1 MSYSAGSLELNLLG
15 YSDGAVT
22 SINNTAKALGSL
34 SRAIK
39 RINETQFVL
48 AGNKLEVL
56 FTKIA
61 NATNSINTN
70 NINALATSAK
80 SLSSI
85 TRIGNLEKVDFDKI
99 GVGFKNLTIAI
110 TPFIEK
116 VQSAEASLT
125 SLYGVLSKASG
136 KKIQNILG
144 DGNTSSMKSRG
155 AFGFLNVARWGATIY
170 MARRLGRVVADIAQ
184 AGADY
189 TETLNLWETAM
200 GTNVNLATEFV
211 NKMNEAYGISEKT
224 LMNAQA
230 TFKNMLGGLGNISD
244 QMAYALSEGITQMAV
259 DYASLY
265 NQTFEQAF
273 VKFQSAL
280 AGQVRP
286 IRSVSGFDITE
297 NTIFQLYQQ
306 LGGTKTMRQLNRTEK
321 QLLSILAIFQQMTAT
336 GAVGDLNKTM
346 ESYANQSRVM
356 AESWQQV
363 LSYSGVLLTHMIA
376 QSGLLTYV
384 NAILIF
390 IGDTLKAVAETTGAI
405 QHFADPFEAVT
416 DGALTADEAVEKL
429 NGKLLDFD
437 KFRALNESSDTN
449 ALGLDEKLLKAF
461 ANFDSIL
468 ASADMQ
474 ARKLAESFKKMSGL
488 FDDKGQFNLQKWKE
502 LLNGILFI
510 LIDVSAM
517 MGIVFGAKAISAIKT
532 FAINFNRNFQ
542 EMRLQAALAD
552 TTLQKLQLSFNTLLG
567 GVLALSM
574 GIFSLAMSWDEMKG
588 WERFITIF
596 VSLAA
601 AIGAAA
607 AAFYAFKQNWFMA
620 IGVGAMVAGT
630 GLTIGSQLSTITN
643 FKNGGVPDKGTLF
656 RAGEA
661 GEEIVYNTPSGQSG
675 VANIKQIE
683 QAMYN
688 ALTRASST
696 NGGTTVVEI
705 DGQRVFTVVK
715 EKAKSNGYAF
725 SKV

>member
-1 MSYSAGSLELNLLG
+1 MAEDKQAGDLYVDIQSSSQGASKSLNTIIKKLEKLQTALKGVDTTNLSKMTQELN
-15 YSDGAVT
+15 
-22 SINNTAKALGSL
+22 N
-34 SRAIK
+34 
-39 RINETQFVL
+39 
-48 AGNKLEVL
+48 
-56 FTKIA
+56 
-61 NATNSINTN
+61 
-70 NINALATSAK
+70 
-80 SLSSI
+80 
-85 TRIGNLEKVDFDKI
+85 
-99 GVGFKNLTIAI
+99 
-110 TPFIEK
+110 
-116 VQSAEASLT
+116 
-125 SLYGVLSKASG
+125 ASG
-136 KKIQNILG
+136 ARVG
-144 DGNTSSMKSRG
+144 KSRGSTSRSSGG
-155 AFGFLNVARWGATIY
+155 AFGFLNIARWGATIY

-346 ESYANQSRVM
+346 ESFANQSRVM

-363 LSYSGVLLTHMIA
+363 LSYSGVLLTHMIE

-384 NAILIF
+384 NATLIF

-405 QHFADPFEAVT
+405 KHFADPFQAVT
-416 DGALTADEAVEKL
+416 DGALTADEAVEQL

-437 KFRALNESSDTN
+437 KFRALNESNDTN
-449 ALGLDEKLLKAF
+449 ALGLDEKLLQAF

-468 ASADMQ
+468 ASADME
-474 ARKLAESFKKMSGL
+474 ARKLAESFKEMSGL
-488 FDDKGQFNLQKWKE
+488 FGADGVLNIEKWNDLVNVIKDFGKVLIILSTGVAISNLIANFKKLSVAGLEFKNVLLYGAIFAIWKAIE
-502 LLNGILFI
+502 MFKDGDYWGGIFATTIGVVLVGAFILLNKQGISGAITGLGKFASQI
-510 LIDVSAM
+510 LI
-517 MGIVFGAKAISAIKT
+517 T
-532 FAINFNRNFQ
+532 
-542 EMRLQAALAD
+542 
-552 TTLQKLQLSFNTLLG
+552 NTLALG
-567 GVLALSM
+567 SAGGGIFALSM
-574 GIFSLAMSWDEMKG
+574 AFVGLGSAILGAFAIITNWSDMNTWQKIIGIVGVATTAILGLAIAFGAFHSAWSLG
-588 WERFITIF
+588 
-596 VSLAA
+596 LASA
-601 AIGAAA
+601 GI
-607 AAFYAFKQNWFMA
+607 
-620 IGVGAMVAGT
+620 VAGIAMIVSSIA
-630 GLTIGSQLSTITN
+630 TIKKEAETPVN
-643 FKNGGVPDKGTLF
+643 FFANGGLPDKGTMF
-656 RAGEA
+656 VAGEA
-661 GEEIVYNTPSGQSG
+661 GAEIVYNTPSGQSG

-688 ALTRASST
+688 ALTRASNT